1 MEELKGLARSKEQ
14 WIGEIDSELMH
25 LSIQQ
30 DKYLV
35 QADMSR
41 EGVEKYT
48 EIREKVRRLEA
59 VKKGLKEELI

>member
-1 MEELKGLARSKEQ
+1 MEELKGLVRSKEQ

-25 LSIQQ
+25 LSMQQ

-35 QADMSR
+35 HADITR

-59 VKKGLKEELI
+59 VKKGLK